1 MRSCGLSMPAV
12 NPKVLIWARETAGLS
27 LEAAARALDLND
39 TQTKTGKEKLAAFEA
54 GKEFPTRQ
62 LLLKMSNKYRRS
74 LLVFYLDTPPVKGDR
89 GQDFRALPGGHS
101 EDDVLLDALIRDLK
115 SRQALVRSLLED
127 EDAEKIAFIG
137 SANMT
142 QGAEIVAQ
150 NIRSVIGFS
159 LEKFRAGRTAEDAF
173 SYLRDRIESVGI
185 FVLLAG
191 NLGSHHTK
199 IPIETFRG
207 FAIADPTAPFIVV
220 NDQDAKSA
228 WSFTALHETTHL
240 WLGTTGVSGTST
252 EATIEKFC
260 NDVAG
265 TLLLPALEM
274 QELHRI
280 QSLPLADAVNQI
292 SIFAKARK
300 VSRAMVAYKLLR
312 LRSIDEVTW
321 HELNASFRQEW
332 IEGQAKKNEKDKPI
346 EGGPNYYVVR
356 RHRLGKALLRLVR
369 SLVNTGTLTPTKA
382 GKVLGVKPRN
392 VEPLLKD
399 LSV

>member
-1 MRSCGLSMPAV
+1 MPVV

-27 LEAAARALDLND
+27 LEDAAHALGLND

-54 GKEFPTRQ
+54 GEESPTRQ

-89 GQDFRALPGGHS
+89 GQDFRVLPGGHS
-101 EDDVLLDALIRDLK
+101 EDDALLDALIRDLK
-115 SRQALVRSLLED
+115 SRQALVKSLLED
-127 EDAEKIAFIG
+127 EDAEKLTFVG
-137 SANMT
+137 SARMT
-142 QGAEIVAQ
+142 QGVEIVAR
-150 NIRSVIGFS
+150 NIRSIIDFS

-173 SYLRDRIESVGI
+173 SYLRDRIESMGI

-199 IPIETFRG
+199 IPVETFRG
-207 FAIADPTAPFIVV
+207 FAIADPIAPFIVI
-220 NDQDAKSA
+220 NDQDVKAA

-265 TLLLPALEM
+265 AILLPTVEM
-274 QELHRI
+274 QELRGI
-280 QSLPLADAVNQI
+280 QLLPLGDAVNQI
-292 SIFAKARK
+292 STFARARK

-312 LRSIDEVTW
+312 SRSIDETKW
-321 HELNASFRQEW
+321 HELNASLRQEW
-332 IEGQAKKNEKDKPI
+332 LEGQAKKSEKDKSI
-346 EGGPNYYVVR
+346 EGRPTYYVVR
-356 RHRLGKALLRLVR
+356 RHRLGKALLYLVR
-369 SLVNTGTLTPTKA
+369 SSVKAGTLTPTKA

-399 LSV
+399 FSA